1 MDNIVYR
8 DYYKIPTASGN
19 FYLYREYLN
28 RGWDNING
36 SINHEYNDF
45 IEFFTGI
52 VATPHSNL
60 LNVNNQKEKII
71 YSTIKDELINL
82 DKDKL
87 EEELSYNNYIDYN
100 YITFHSSFKSNK
112 YSFANKP
119 NYNNKLP
126 YYDTR
131 FIIGLAPCFSPERDK
146 FVSPHY
152 DYYKLSSVEFA
163 NEIKGLIDKY
173 ESKEKVAEIML
184 ERMINQSLVCQKR
197 NNFIT
202 NQEHNIQEETNQAE
216 EYIKKLIY

>member
-82 DKDKL
+82 D
-87 EEELSYNNYIDYN
+87 
-100 YITFHSSFKSNK
+100 K